1 MPADWWNTRAASS
14 TAGGDM
20 AARPRVGF
28 QGDRGAYSEQA
39 ALQLVGTEGTAFRG
53 IEPVP
58 CATFDEVFEGVQG
71 GAFQHGV
78 VPIENSLAGSIH
90 RNYDLL
96 LRYDLS
102 IVGECNLRVSHCLIA
117 HPGVSLGEIRRVYS
131 HPQALAQCEH
141 SLAALEGVEVIAA
154 ADTAGSVRLVKEEG
168 WRDAAALASEG
179 AAALYGMAV
188 LRRGLEDEPHN
199 YTRFLLL
206 SSEAISPE
214 GESKTSL
221 AFAGRNEPGLLFK
234 CLSAFALR
242 DIDLTKIESRPIR
255 GVPWEYVFYLDFSGS
270 LADDRCRRAVEQLRE
285 MATLV
290 RVFGSYPRARPAWV
304 DSEAE

>member
-1 MPADWWNTRAASS
+1 MPAGWWNTPGASC
-14 TAGGDM
+14 TAGVKM
-20 AARPRVGF
+20 AAQPRVGF

-39 ALQLVGTEGTAFRG
+39 ALLLMGSD

-71 GAFQHGV
+71 GAFQRGV

-168 WRDAAALASEG
+168 WRDAAAIASEG

-188 LRRGLEDEPHN
+188 LRRGLEDERHN

-206 SSEAISPE
+206 SREAVLPD
-214 GESKTSL
+214 GDSKTSL

-255 GVPWEYVFYLDFSGS
+255 GVPWEYVFHLDFTGS
-270 LADDRCRRAVEQLRE
+270 LADERCRRAVDQLRE
-285 MATLV
+285 MATFV

-304 DSEAE
+304 DSETGD

>member
-1 MPADWWNTRAASS
+1 MVL
-14 TAGGDM
+14 
-20 AARPRVGF
+20 RPKVGF

-39 ALQLVGTEGTAFRG
+39 ALQLMGADDAAPHAF
-53 IEPVP
+53 ETVP

-71 GAFQHGV
+71 GLFARGV

-96 LRYDLS
+96 LRHDLS

-117 HPGVSLGEIRRVYS
+117 HPGVTLAEIRRVYS

-141 SLAALEGVEVIAA
+141 SLAELQGVEVVAA

-188 LRRGLEDEPHN
+188 LRRNMEDERHN
-199 YTRFLLL
+199 YTRFLML
-206 SSEAISPE
+206 SREPVTPD

-242 DIDLTKIESRPIR
+242 DIDLSKIESRPIR
-255 GVPWEYVFYLDFSGS
+255 GVPWEYVFYLDFCGS
-270 LADDRCRRAVEQLRE
+270 MADERCRHAVEQLRE

-290 RVFGSYPRARPAWV
+290 RVFGSYPRARQAWA
-304 DSEAE
+304 DQEDE